1 MLKIDILKDDFTVC
15 KLKEL
20 PEKQIGEKFCFLSVT
35 DSEISLVCPTR
46 LVPEN
51 TEAREDGWRGF
62 RICGTLDFSLIAI
75 LAGISGL
82 LAKEKISV
90 FALSTYDT
98 DYIFTKSDTFSA
110 AIKTLSDN
118 GYTINNTE
126 I

>member
-20 PEKQIGEKFCFLSVT
+20 PQRQISEKFCFLSVT
-35 DSEISLVCPTR
+35 DSEISLVCPKG

-51 TEAREDGWRGF
+51 TEAREDSWRGF
-62 RICGTLDFSLIAI
+62 RICGTLDFSLIGI
-75 LAGISGL
+75 LADISGL
-82 LAKEKISV
+82 LAQKKISV
-90 FALSTYDT
+90 FAVSTYDT
-98 DYIFTKSDTFSA
+98 DYIFTKSESFSA
-110 AIKTLSDN
+110 ALKTLSEN

>member
-20 PEKQIGEKFCFLSVT
+20 PKRQTLQKFCFLSVT
-35 DSEISLVCPTR
+35 DSEISLVCPVC

-51 TEAREDGWRGF
+51 TESRVDNWKGF
-62 RICGTLDFSLIAI
+62 RICGTLDFSLIGI
-75 LAGISGL
+75 LAHISGL

-90 FALSTYDT
+90 FAVSTYDT
-98 DYIFTKSDTFSA
+98 DYIFTKSESFSA
-110 AIKTLSDN
+110 AVKTLSGN